1 MSWLDIFGITLL
13 SIWGFIFL
21 CLLIYILYEHIIWWR
36 DERKHNKYIKKLTKD
51 FIEGKI
57 DLKKLSIIDIMDIF
71 DLLSVS
77 SIEDNEKWCKILIKV
92 YKYKIK
98 KLL

>member
-1 MSWLDIFGITLL
+1 MSWLDIFGITLI
-13 SIWGFIFL
+13 SILGFVSL

-51 FIEGKI
+51 FIEGK
-57 DLKKLSIIDIMDIF
+57 LNPKKLSIIDIMDIF